1 MMKIIVADPHLQ
13 TAAILQ
19 PDAII
24 DPTTMEDWD
33 TGEYT
38 LSMGHPLTGPHVAR
52 RVPLTLGDIWTKTL
66 EELETYDPD
75 EI

>member
-1 MMKIIVADPHLQ
+1 MTKVFVADPHLK
-13 TAAILQ
+13 ILTQ
-19 PDAII
+19 LNPDAVI
-24 DPTTMEDWD
+24 DPVTVEDWD